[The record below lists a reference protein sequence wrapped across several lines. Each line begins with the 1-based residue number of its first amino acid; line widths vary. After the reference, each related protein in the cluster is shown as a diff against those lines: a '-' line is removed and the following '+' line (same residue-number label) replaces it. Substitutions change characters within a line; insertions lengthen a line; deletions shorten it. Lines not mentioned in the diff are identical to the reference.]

1 MDDFSSVGQR
11 VGGGSDALQPLKAGV
26 NEMHAPPPRP
36 FLTQGLERHPPFHK
50 ITKKYFSVPSKPPPK
65 QKPVGSTHAA
75 ARDGNQP
82 PLRADEED
90 ESRGAGGGGRGGGE
104 APAQRRNPFSRRT
117 GQAPSSS
124 ADRGT
129 AVPSGSVRS
138 HSRRRNRWSSTSAG
152 VECSGAPPHG
162 SPLWYPPGWGG
173 AAFLEEVACPTLFAS
188 TRALQRSGVAAK
200 DPTHENARRNLL
212 NPINAK
218 NAQRAPEALVFSQN
232 RAVRRLPREGVWQPG
247 FVGEAG
253 IEKLWLTIPA
263 THPPASGSGRSSA
276 TAGLP
281 HRPVSVPEPPAE
293 RSSRTTASSSKPSKH
308 TTCSPQLGKGQN
320 IFHAGR
326 MPDPINGTPPQA
338 DEAL

>member
-1 MDDFSSVGQR
+1 
-11 VGGGSDALQPLKAGV
+11 
-26 NEMHAPPPRP
+26 MHAPPPRP

-82 PLRADEED
+82 PLRADERT
-90 ESRGAGGGGRGGGE
+90 SHAGPAAAAGGGGKHRPSGGSPSAGGRARPP
-104 APAQRRNPFSRRT
+104 APPPTAAQRSPRAASAPTAGT
-117 GQAPSSS
+117 GTAGPRPLRGSS
-124 ADRGT
+124 AAAPHPTGRHCGT
-129 AVPSGSVRS
+129 
-138 HSRRRNRWSSTSAG
+138 HQ
-152 VECSGAPPHG
+152 
-162 SPLWYPPGWGG
+162 G

-218 NAQRAPEALVFSQN
+218 NAQRAPEVLMSSQN